1 MKRFERPVGRIEP
14 LMAELQAHW
23 QRNPNLRLTQLLV
36 NLIASPIPC
45 PEVFYF
51 EDDELLRLLRQ
62 TAGTVEG
69 AGGIPPAP

>member
-1 MKRFERPVGRIEP
+1 MKRCERPVTRIET

-45 PEVFYF
+45 PQVFYF
-51 EDDELLRLLRQ
+51 EDDELLQRLRQ
-62 TAGTVEG
+62 AAETVDG
-69 AGGIPPAP
+69 DTGGPPAL

>member
-23 QRNPNLRLTQLLV
+23 RRNPNLRLTQLLV

-45 PEVFYF
+45 PQVFYF
-51 EDDELLRLLRQ
+51 EDDELLRRLRQ
-62 TAGTVEG
+62 AAGTVDG
-69 AGGIPPAP
+69 AGGGPPVP